1 MPRRARRSPVR
12 WATIVGAF
20 RLARR
25 NVGRQRARSATALA
39 AITLGVAAIIVAGG
53 FIHDVYIQ
61 FAESIIHS
69 QYGHVQVHRLGY
81 ALHGTQ
87 RPMDYLI
94 ERPAEMTARIARLT
108 QGDIVLSRLRF
119 VGLAN
124 AGGSDVPIVGEG
136 VDPALENRLGT
147 FVQLVAGRSLT
158 NDDRYALQ
166 VGDGVAKALRVAP
179 GQQVTLGIVT
189 PEGALNSLEFEV
201 VGVFRTYSKDFDQRA
216 VRLPL
221 ATAQELFATRGANEI
236 VAVLGTTAATDATA
250 ANLRGALP
258 SAEYEVRTWRELAD
272 FYGKTVQ
279 LFDRQF
285 GFLQGVLFLLIVLSV
300 SNSINAAAFER
311 LPEFGTMLALGDSR
325 GDVRRLI
332 LLECAILG
340 VVGSVIGIVVGTL
353 VALALSAVGIPMP
366 PPPNTDLGY
375 TAQIRIVPQVLLGAF
390 AVGTVSAIMAGVVP
404 SWKIS
409 AMQPVDALRRAV

>member
-1 MPRRARRSPVR
+1 M
-12 WATIVGAF
+12 
-20 RLARR
+20 
-25 NVGRQRARSATALA
+25 ALA
-39 AITLGVAAIIVAGG
+39 AIALGVAAIIVAGG

-69 QYGHVQVHRLGY
+69 QYGHVQVHRRGY

-94 ERPAEMTARIARLT
+94 ERPADMTARIARLT

-124 AGGSDVPIVGEG
+124 GGGSDVPIVGEG

-147 FVQLVAGRSLT
+147 FVRLVAGRSLT
-158 NDDRYALQ
+158 DADRYAVQ
-166 VGDGVAKALRVAP
+166 IGDGVAKALRVSP
-179 GQQVTLGIVT
+179 GRQVTLGIVT

-250 ANLRGALP
+250 ASLRAALP
-258 SAEYEVRTWRELAD
+258 GTEYEVRTWRELAD

-285 GFLQGVLFLLIVLSV
+285 GFLQTVLFVLIVLSV
-300 SNSINAAAFER
+300 SNTINAAAFER

-340 VVGSVIGIVVGTL
+340 VVGSIIGIVVGVL

-375 TAQIRIVPQVLLGAF
+375 TAQIRIVPQVLIGAF
-390 AVGTVSAIMAGVVP
+390 AVGTVSAIVAGIVP
-404 SWKIS
+404 SWKI
-409 AMQPVDALRRAV
+409 AAIQPVDALRRAV

>member
-1 MPRRARRSPVR
+1 M
-12 WATIVGAF
+12 
-20 RLARR
+20 
-25 NVGRQRARSATALA
+25 ALA
-39 AITLGVAAIIVAGG
+39 AIALGVSAIIVAGG

-69 QYGHVQVHRLGY
+69 QYGHVQVHRRGY

-94 ERPAEMTARIARLT
+94 ERPTELTTEIAPLA
-108 QGDIVLSRLRF
+108 QADIVLSRLRF

-136 VDPALENRLGT
+136 VDPELENRLGT
-147 FVQLVAGRSLT
+147 FVQRVAGRPLT
-158 NDDRYALQ
+158 TADRYALQ

-189 PEGALNSLEFEV
+189 PDGALNSLEFEV

-221 ATAQELFATRGANEI
+221 ATAQELFATRGVNEI
-236 VAVLGTTAATDATA
+236 VAVLGTTAATDAA
-250 ANLRGALP
+250 AASLRAALP
-258 SAEYEVRTWRELAD
+258 TAEYEVRTWRELAD

-285 GFLQGVLFLLIVLSV
+285 GFLQAVLFLLIVLSV
-300 SNSINAAAFER
+300 SNTINAAAFER

-340 VVGSVIGIVVGTL
+340 VVGSVVGIVLGTVL
-353 VALALSAVGIPMP
+353 ALALSAIGIPMP

-375 TAQIRIVPQVLLGAF
+375 TAQIRLVPQVLLGACT
-390 AVGTVSAIMAGVVP
+390 VGTISTIVAGIVP

-409 AMQPVDALRRAV
+409 AMAPVDALRRAV